1 MSQVIAEIE
10 FDVFKTLY
18 IIENDKILDGL
29 LKRYVPNVSYSLVRT
44 MAKDKTLESKT
55 LEIIESIFTDVIK
68 EDEKIIDKYESL
80 ELETVTTK
88 ARPSKFYGKEKTLQ
102 DIAANG
108 KTELDLALLAINDM
122 KNNIAKLRRRC
133 INAKK
138 GQSTLSDEDY
148 RGIVAATQTFTKK
161 ITPVIKKK

>member
-1 MSQVIAEIE
+1 MSQLIAEIE

-18 IIENDKILDGL
+18 IIENDKMLDGL
-29 LKRYVPNVSYSLVRT
+29 LKRYVPNISYNLVRT
-44 MAKDKTLESKT
+44 MAKDNTLESKT
-55 LEIIESIFTDVIK
+55 LEIIEGIFTDVIK
-68 EDEKIIDKYESL
+68 EDEKIIEKYENL
-80 ELETVTTK
+80 TLETTIK
-88 ARPSKFYGKEKTLQ
+88 IRPSKFYGKEKTLK

-133 INAKK
+133 INGKK
-138 GQSTLSDEDY
+138 GQSTLLDEDY

>member
-1 MSQVIAEIE
+1 MSQAIAEIE

-18 IIENDKILDGL
+18 IIENDKMLDGL
-29 LKRYVPNVSYSLVRT
+29 LKKYVPNVSYSLVRT
-44 MAKDKTLESKT
+44 MVKDNTLEPKV
-55 LEIIESIFTDVIK
+55 LGIIESIFSDVIK
-68 EDEKIIDKYESL
+68 EDEKIVDKYESL
-80 ELETVTTK
+80 TLETIVPKT
-88 ARPSKFYGKEKTLQ
+88 RPSKFYGKEKTLQ
-102 DIAANG
+102 DIAVNG

-138 GQSTLSDEDY
+138 GQSTLTDEDY

>member
-1 MSQVIAEIE
+1 MQQIATEIQ

-18 IIENDKILDGL
+18 IIENDKMLDGL
-29 LKRYVPNVSYSLVRT
+29 LKRYVPNVSYSLLRT
-44 MAKDKTLESKT
+44 MFKDNTLESKT
-55 LEIIESIFTDVIK
+55 LEIIESIFNDVIK

-80 ELETVTTK
+80 GLDTIITK

-133 INAKK
+133 INAKR
-138 GQSTLSDEDY
+138 GQTTLCDEDY